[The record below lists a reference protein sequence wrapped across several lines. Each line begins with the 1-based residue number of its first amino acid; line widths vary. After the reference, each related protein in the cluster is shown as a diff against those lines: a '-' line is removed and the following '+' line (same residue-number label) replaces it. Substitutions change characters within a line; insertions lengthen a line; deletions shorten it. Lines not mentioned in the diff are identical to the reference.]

1 MASLASLLN
10 PEPPSDTRPSPPR
23 IQNLPSPEHTAD
35 PSPASTPSN
44 PQQFTYPH
52 ATAQE
57 AAQALAK
64 LSASPAAPPA
74 QWNGYSA
81 ADGNQLERQ
90 QSWERRASGYGDP
103 MQLPPP
109 DLSAT
114 RKMSSPTL
122 HQYHVAPRSPERTRS
137 SAASPQ
143 QSNIQLPP
151 LQAFAAPLSDQSRR
165 LSHTSNHEL
174 SHASSTHSAS
184 LEQSLGQSE
193 HHGLSVNVA
202 RQESSH
208 AAEPTTLPQ
217 LNPTVSDIS
226 ALPDDTASSPA
237 PIKQEAGP
245 TPQPSS
251 PTDARRPSEMDLQ
264 TSRAVASLKSENTRT
279 QSPLRESSVPVP
291 TTEFPAKEEPVSGKK
306 RPAPAKTK
314 KGTASAVK
322 KDKAPPA
329 KKRKVETKRSE
340 TPSSLAAKSAL
351 KKGNSTKGTPL
362 NSSPAPSA
370 RSNSAE
376 MLDEEEE
383 EIHEDEAAGSDTDLY
398 CICRKPDN
406 GTFMIGCDGTCDDW
420 FHGKCVGIEE
430 RDKNLIDKYLC
441 PSCTKAG
448 IGRTTWKRICR
459 RSGCRQPART
469 GKTKASTSASKYCSE
484 ECGVLYFREMVA
496 RTRGTEEKV
505 KDRAARRKGG
515 LDTLPQLMQEDDIG
529 ARGGALAAGE
539 VKALIDSAKN
549 AEEFKKLGNGV
560 LSPPTTPDGKN
571 ADEFT
576 EAESEAL
583 QRISARKD
591 MARSRHA
598 LLKDRLTFV
607 TMIKHAATR
616 TAAEKE
622 LKPKDY
628 CGYDPRIEW
637 TEERFEQFRN
647 SKIGQQAFELQTLA
661 TEKNG
666 VKDDV
671 IDEDEEMPAVCDK
684 KKCARHHEWSK
695 LALDDL
701 RFEMADNGDKMRG
714 LDREE
719 KEMRERAAFRAK
731 AGTFNG
737 EGTVEVHG
745 LGISTE
751 PAVEGSSMDVDEAA
765 PATNG
770 HAGVPE
776 QPEPMAID
784 AAQGRHRL

>member
-10 PEPPSDTRPSPPR
+10 PSPDSDTRPSSPPR
-23 IQNLPSPEHTAD
+23 KDSLPPIQNLPSPEDRAD
-35 PSPASTPSN
+35 RSPGSTRSN
-44 PQQFTYPH
+44 PQQFTYPQ

-109 DLSAT
+109 GVSAT

-122 HQYHVAPRSPERTRS
+122 DQYHVASRSPEQRRP

-151 LQAFAAPLSDQSRR
+151 LQGFAAPSSDHSRR
-165 LSHTSNHEL
+165 LSHTSHHEL
-174 SHASSTHSAS
+174 SHASSSHSA
-184 LEQSLGQSE
+184 SLGQSE
-193 HHGLSVNVA
+193 QHGLGVNVA

-208 AAEPTTLPQ
+208 VTEATSLPQ
-217 LNPTVSDIS
+217 LKPTVSNIS

-237 PIKQEAGP
+237 PIKQEGGP

-264 TSRAVASLKSENTRT
+264 TSRAVASLKSENTRN

-291 TTEFPAKEEPVSGKK
+291 TTEIPAKEESVPSKK

-340 TPSSLAAKSAL
+340 TPSSLTAKSAV

-370 RSNSAE
+370 RSNSAD
-376 MLDEEEE
+376 MGDEEEE
-383 EIHEDEAAGSDTDLY
+383 EIDEDEAAGSDTDLY

-430 RDKNLIDKYLC
+430 RDKNLIDKYMC
-441 PSCTKAG
+441 PSCTTAG

-469 GKTKASTSASKYCSE
+469 GKTKAGTSGSKYCSE

-505 KDRAARRKGG
+505 KERAARRKGS
-515 LDTLPQLMQEDDIG
+515 LDTLPQLKQEDDIG

-560 LSPPTTPDGKN
+560 LSPPTTPDGKDGKK
-571 ADEFT
+571 ADNFT

-583 QRISARKD
+583 QRITARKD
-591 MARSRHA
+591 VARSRHA

-607 TMIKHAATR
+607 TMVKQAATR

-628 CGYDPRIEW
+628 CGYDPRLEW

-666 VKDDV
+666 VKDDG

-695 LALDDL
+695 LAVDDL

-714 LDREE
+714 LDKEE
-719 KEMRERAAFRAK
+719 KEMRERAALRAK

-751 PAVEGSSMDVDEAA
+751 PAVEGSSMDVDGAA

-770 HAGVPE
+770 HGDVPE

-784 AAQGRHRL
+784 TA